1 MGHINITGKNRDMV
15 HVGCDLY
22 APSRVVLTLTS
33 LEDMTADVRAV
44 MVLEGRRYV
53 VQELCITR
61 RVGGAPI
68 TSELIRGVAVQG
80 LIRGTVSDALEL
92 RVPQFSPEGT
102 TTHNVSMVVL
112 PQEERERMVEAGPT
126 DETLLWVAR
135 IYVMAELVGD
145 PPAKHVRDSFGV
157 PTSTAGYWIRRAKD
171 RKILN
176 G

>member
-1 MGHINITGKNRDMV
+1 MGHINITGKRKDMV

-22 APSRVVLTLTS
+22 APSRVELRLTGM
-33 LEDMTADVRAV
+33 EDMTADVKAV

-61 RVGGAPI
+61 REGGAPI
-68 TSELIRGVAVQG
+68 TSELIRGVAVKG

-92 RVPQFSPEGT
+92 RIPMPSPTGT
-102 TTHNVSMVVL
+102 TAQTVGLVVL
-112 PQEERERMVEAGPT
+112 PQDERDRLVEAGPT
-126 DETLLWVAR
+126 DETLVWVAR
-135 IYVMAELVGD
+135 MYVMAELAGD
-145 PPAKHVRDSFGV
+145 PPAKHVREAFGV

-171 RKILN
+171 RKILD

>member
-1 MGHINITGKNRDMV
+1 MAPTNLSKARDIV

-22 APSRVVLTLTS
+22 APSRVELKLTDVEYL
-33 LEDMTADVRAV
+33 TADILAV

-53 VQELCITR
+53 VQELRITR
-61 RVGGAPI
+61 RDGGPPI
-68 TSELIRGVAVQG
+68 TSELIRGVPVHS
-80 LIRGTVSDALEL
+80 LIRGSVSAALQL
-92 RVPQFSPEGT
+92 RIPQPGPGGT
-102 TTHNVSMVVL
+102 TAHTMGLLVL
-112 PQEERERMVEAGPT
+112 PQKERHRLVKAGPT

-135 IYVMAELVGD
+135 VYIMADLAGD
-145 PPAKHVRDSFGV
+145 PPAKHVRDAFGV